1 MRYFILHHLG
11 GVYLD
16 ADVLCYR
23 PAHDMWAGADI
34 VLQGTAD
41 PEWLASGVLASK
53 PRHPFWMHVVR
64 VMQLRFEQ
72 FRDELGH
79 VLDLTGPF
87 MLRDALK
94 VGSTARCAF
103 QAGESYLI
111 TCITALATK
120 EYLFGSDAAEWNERV
135 KEGSY
140 IVPGLQPSSLVKIHG
155 IGTYFTPCTWND
167 GTCHARMAKQQRL
180 GTTPPYLAGYHQYRS
195 SW

>member
-1 MRYFILHHLG
+1 MHLLQRYQFFLPTFDKFPFDMQKADAMRYFILHHFG

-34 VLQGTAD
+34 VVQGTD
-41 PEWLASGVLASK
+41 NPEWLASAVLAST
-53 PRHPFWMHVVR
+53 PRHPFWMHVVH

-94 VGSTARCAF
+94 VG
-103 QAGESYLI
+103 
-111 TCITALATK
+111 
-120 EYLFGSDAAEWNERV
+120 W
-135 KEGSY
+135 
-140 IVPGLQPSSLVKIHG
+140 
-155 IGTYFTPCTWND
+155 
-167 GTCHARMAKQQRL
+167 
-180 GTTPPYLAGYHQYRS
+180 
-195 SW
+195 